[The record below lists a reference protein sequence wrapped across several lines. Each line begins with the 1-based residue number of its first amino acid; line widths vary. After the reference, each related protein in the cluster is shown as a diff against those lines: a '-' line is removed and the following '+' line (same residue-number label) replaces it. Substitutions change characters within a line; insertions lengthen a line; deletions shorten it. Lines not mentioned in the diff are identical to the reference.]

1 MPKSL
6 KYFVF
11 LHILFFNITLAE
23 QAYSQDET
31 DKTAEYLSWVL
42 LQTVPS
48 PVFFQDADEN
58 NARIQFGFRWQ
69 VTPLNISFTS
79 NRYISPLQFFK
90 INPVRRFTGSF
101 EVFIQPGL
109 ALSDSKYSNLRR
121 FSLGSGGRIIF
132 PVSGEGQNL
141 AASAGA
147 KYVFHKDFFGYDK
160 SYWGIETGIYAI
172 YGLLGLQFNYNFSK
186 QTRYNIGI
194 YFKFF

>member
-1 MPKSL
+1 MI

-11 LHILFFNITLAE
+11 ILIPLFSIIHVKRV
-23 QAYSQDET
+23 YSQDET

-42 LQTVPS
+42 LQAIPS
-48 PVFFQDADEN
+48 PVFFQDADDN

-69 VTPLNISFTS
+69 VTPLNISFNS
-79 NRYISPLQFFK
+79 NRYISPVQFFK

-101 EVFIQPGL
+101 ELFIQPEL
-109 ALSDSKYSNLRR
+109 ALSNPKYSNLRK
-121 FSLGSGGRIIF
+121 FSLAGGGRIIF
-132 PVSGEGQNL
+132 PLSGEGQNL
-141 AASAGA
+141 AASAGT
-147 KYVFHKDFFGYDK
+147 KYVLHKDFFGSDK